1 MARQMALPPLK
12 KGDRGEF
19 EAVAD
24 IQILPNPP
32 LSSGEVAEGL
42 LKEELFGCGLGRAGL
57 SVLLTFNFCLWRKD
71 LCLSHRLV

>member
-12 KGDRGEF
+12 KGDRGGF

-42 LKEELFGCGLGRAGL
+42 LKEELFGCGLGRARS
-57 SVLLTFNFCLWRKD
+57 SVVQD
-71 LCLSHRLV
+71 LIPSPGVNGYSQISRV